1 MDKNTVSPFF
11 VPSGIFICGSAWYD
25 FFAALQPEVKVNPVL
40 QRTKNMMN
48 KQNNM
53 TFSKLTNNS

>member
-25 FFAALQPEVKVNPVL
+25 FFCCITTWGKSEPSSSKDKEYDEQ
-40 QRTKNMMN
+40 TK
-48 KQNNM
+48 QYDIFQ
-53 TFSKLTNNS
+53 TY